1 MLAWL
6 IIAGV
11 VALVAMRSARADRRS
26 TADRHLE
33 RGLEHFEQ
41 QRYTRAIAEF
51 QRGYAVEPRREFLFA
66 LGQAERLQGNCAG
79 AVIYY
84 RKFLSR
90 NPPARQVDATWA
102 HIGRCDRELTSARER
117 AAPAPR
123 PSPPLAV
130 AATAV
135 QPVDAPT
142 RPWYRDPIGTSLLGA
157 SVVSAGTSLALF
169 VAASGARDRARSAP
183 TYGEF
188 AELADRAR
196 TRRNLGIT
204 VGLAAGALAGA
215 AMYRLVWGQPSRG
228 TRLEVAPRA
237 SGATVAVGGSF

>member
-1 MLAWL
+1 MLTCL
-6 IIAGV
+6 IIAGL
-11 VALVAMRSARADRRS
+11 VALVGGRSAHADRRS

-41 QRYTRAIAEF
+41 ERYARAIEQF

-66 LGQAERLQGNCAG
+66 LGQAERLKGNCAG

-84 RKFLSR
+84 RQFLSR

-102 HIGRCDRELTSARER
+102 HIGSCDKELSSARELARPAPR
-117 AAPAPR
+117 AAPPPR
-123 PSPPLAV
+123 AV
-130 AATAV
+130 ASSV
-135 QPVDAPT
+135 QPAGAPM

-157 SVVSAGTSLALF
+157 SLVSAGTSLALF
-169 VAASGARDRARSAP
+169 VSASSARDSARLAP
-183 TYGEF
+183 TYDDF

-204 VGLAAGALAGA
+204 AGLAAGALAGA
-215 AMYRLVWGQPSRG
+215 AIYRLVWGQPSG
-228 TRLEVAPRA
+228 ATRIEVAPGA
-237 SGATVAVGGSF
+237 GGATVAVGGSF